1 MNAKWKC
8 QKSFSSIFWMLEE
21 DPGSLEKMARGVL
34 GSSSYLQA
42 GARVRA
48 PLSLVQP
55 M

>member
-1 MNAKWKC
+1 MNECKMEVSEVI
-8 QKSFSSIFWMLEE
+8 QQHFL
-21 DPGSLEKMARGVL
+21 DPGSLEKMSRGVL

-42 GARVRA
+42 GAQVRA